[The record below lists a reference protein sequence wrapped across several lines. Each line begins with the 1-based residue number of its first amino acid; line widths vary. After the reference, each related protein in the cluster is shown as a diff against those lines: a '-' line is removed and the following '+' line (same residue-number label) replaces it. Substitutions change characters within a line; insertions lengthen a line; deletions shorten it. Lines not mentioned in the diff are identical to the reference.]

1 MYKTKKH
8 NLLFIIHNSVKPKGF
23 TLVELL
29 VVMSIIG
36 VLASLAVGSF
46 RNAQTRGRDA
56 TRKSD
61 LKQIAHSLELF
72 YADYGRYPSATGTM
86 IAGCPFDPT
95 LQTGTACSWGSGSFS
110 DGKTAYFKTLPN
122 DPSSNQN
129 YEYRI
134 IAGSNNQKFQLFAKL
149 ENPEDPDCI
158 EENCNQIPNFAVT
171 SANTSATE

>member
-1 MYKTKKH
+1 MEPKYAIMVEGTKMK
-8 NLLFIIHNSVKPKGF
+8 KAF

-36 VLASLAVGSF
+36 VLAALAVGSF
-46 RNAQTRGRDA
+46 RNAQVRGRDA

-86 IAGCPFDPT
+86 IAGCPFDPA

-122 DPSSNQN
+122 DPSNNQN

-134 IAGSNNQKFQLFAKL
+134 VAGSNNQKFQLFAKL

-158 EENCNQIPNFAVT
+158 DSNCNQNPNFAVT
-171 SANTSATE
+171 SANTNASE